1 MSATILR
8 TSPELQSII
17 ASGRTTRLNR
27 SQPMNR
33 ISDLNDLRL
42 FAEVVEHG
50 SFTAAA
56 RVLGVQ
62 TSKLSRRIRALEEEL
77 AVRLLNRTS
86 RSLSL
91 TETGRRF
98 HQHCLALVAEAKAAK
113 DIVDWT
119 QSSPQGTVRI
129 SCPVGL
135 LESGISTIIARYVR
149 DNPDV
154 QVLLD
159 ATNRRADVV
168 EEGLDF
174 AIRVRLPPLENTDL
188 AVRQLGLSIQI
199 LVASPE
205 MAARHPAPTSIE
217 SVKEWPTLAM
227 ASASERFV
235 WNLVDVEG
243 RVTSWAH
250 RPRLATDDLASLRVA
265 ALSGV
270 GVAMLPRELVEA
282 DIQAGRLQHLLPGL
296 ATTPALV
303 HAIFPT
309 RRGMVPAVRH
319 LLDALVTG
327 FEDMNRKW

>member
-1 MSATILR
+1 
-8 TSPELQSII
+8 
-17 ASGRTTRLNR
+17 
-27 SQPMNR
+27 MNQ
-33 ISDLNDLRL
+33 ITDLNDLRL

-119 QSSPQGTVRI
+119 RSSPQGTVRI

-188 AVRQLGLSIQI
+188 AVRQLGLSIHI

-205 MAARHPAPTSIE
+205 LAARHPAPTSIE
-217 SVKEWPTLAM
+217 SVKEWPTLSM
-227 ASASERFV
+227 ASSSERFV

-265 ALSGV
+265 AISGV